1 MSDTVV
7 TPGVETEVDTHPRSR
22 FQLFS
27 GRRGRKAKETI
38 LAYALLIPAFII
50 VFVFGLFPL
59 AFSAYQSSLRG
70 LNKILGTYDGL
81 GNYVKAIDNLAYV
94 LGFWLSLILVYLAI
108 SRVLGVRRESQANS
122 DSPWLLV
129 IPAVVMGFAV
139 GLFARFVFVL
149 LPKLL
154 AIPNKMRG
162 QENTSALF
170 RQFLGE
176 ALTSPA
182 VQSAF
187 WSATVLL
194 AIAIALSYLVFRYTN
209 QSRRGGSYYSA
220 LLTATVLIL
229 GAAVLVYLTW
239 QQVQLAYAEAAE
251 NGQGLDLWTQII
263 TISAGLVLL
272 LLSYLLFRSA
282 SYRSSNLSM
291 VLRIAGAA
299 MLIVG
304 AWVLI
309 GELPRLISAGDED
322 WWQGLKATIFY
333 SLGTVPVQLL
343 LALLLATLL
352 FQAIKGKTVFRMIFF
367 LPYIAPA
374 VGTAA
379 AFRILFS
386 GRVNAPVN
394 SLLTAIGMDPLLWLN
409 EPTGIFQLIAGSSTV
424 LPEALAGPSLALVVI
439 MIFGTWSYVGWNTV
453 IFLAGLGA
461 IPGELYEAAAIDGAN
476 RWAQF
481 RHVTLPLLSPVIYF
495 LVLWSTIGTFKA
507 FNHIYVLREGAAL
520 GTTDTASVVIFQA
533 FNRDT
538 RYGYASALAILLLLI
553 IMILTAVNN
562 RIASKR
568 VFYG

>member
-7 TPGVETEVDTHPRSR
+7 TPGAKSEVESHSR
-22 FQLFS
+22 FRLQLFS

-81 GNYVKAIDNLAYV
+81 GNYVKAVDNLAYV

-108 SRVLGVRRESQANS
+108 SRVLGVRRESQAHG

-129 IPAVVMGFAV
+129 IPAVIMGVAV
-139 GLFARFVFVL
+139 GLFTRFVFVL
-149 LPKLL
+149 LPELL

-170 RQFLGE
+170 RQYVGE

-187 WSATVLL
+187 WSATVVL
-194 AIAIALSYLVFRYTN
+194 AIAIALAYLVFRYTN
-209 QSRRGGSYYSA
+209 QSRRGGSYYSTF
-220 LLTATVLIL
+220 LTATVLIL

-239 QQVQLAYAEAAE
+239 QQVEIAYAEAAE

-263 TISAGLVLL
+263 TISAGFVLL

-309 GELPRLISAGDED
+309 GELPRLVAAGDED
-322 WWQGLKATIFY
+322 WWQGLRATIFY

-386 GRVNAPVN
+386 GRVNAPAN

-409 EPTGIFQLIAGSSTV
+409 EPRGIFQIIAGSSTV
-424 LPEALAGPSLALVVI
+424 LPEGLAGPSLALVVI
-439 MIFGTWSYVGWNTV
+439 MIFGTWSFVGWNTV

-476 RWAQF
+476 RWDFQGLQPYLCSARGSCSGHD
-481 RHVTLPLLSPVIYF
+481 RHSQHR
-495 LVLWSTIGTFKA
+495 
-507 FNHIYVLREGAAL
+507 HIPGLQ
-520 GTTDTASVVIFQA
+520 S
-533 FNRDT
+533 
-538 RYGYASALAILLLLI
+538 
-553 IMILTAVNN
+553 
-562 RIASKR
+562 
-568 VFYG
+568 